1 MVQTTRVK
9 SLLPLAIVL
18 GLATVYGLWYRRSR
32 GRVRAKV
39 GRLQITESMIQAPL
53 GSRATLVQFSSAF
66 CTPCRAT
73 RSLLENIVQ
82 GITDVAHVEVDAEA
96 RLELVRELNI
106 LSTPT
111 TLILDSRGLEV
122 GRAVGAPKREQVITA
137 LAAIRT

>member
-1 MVQTTRVK
+1 MK

-18 GLATVYGLWYRRSR
+18 ALATAYGLWYRRSR
-32 GRVRAKV
+32 GRLRAKA
-39 GRLQITESMIQAPL
+39 GRLHITESMIQAPL

-73 RSLLENIVQ
+73 RALLENIVQ
-82 GITDVAHVEVDAEA
+82 GISDVAHVEVDAEA

-111 TLILDSRGLEV
+111 TLILDSHGREV

-137 LAAIRT
+137 LKAIRT